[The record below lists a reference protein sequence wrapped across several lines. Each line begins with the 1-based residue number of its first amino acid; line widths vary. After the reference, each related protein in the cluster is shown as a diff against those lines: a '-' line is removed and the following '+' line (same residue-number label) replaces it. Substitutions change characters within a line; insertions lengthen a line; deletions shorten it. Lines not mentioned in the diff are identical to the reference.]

1 MRTTIEPRLMSFL
14 NNDTSESLTNSPP
27 SLELP
32 PLHDRNILQPSH
44 RPLLL
49 EPNTITN
56 TNNNTGTQSGESS
69 SSSSSQVSQHSSS
82 IALIDDNEIN
92 CRDAEEGSS
101 IGKVGIGKE
110 AGTIERTLGSSSPQS
125 LRKILDDNTGNARP
139 LHSKKQQRRENGN
152 DDFVQ
157 LPRPPKKQRSNKQ
170 VVPPIIIGLHE
181 PPPQTALF
189 PPIASSSFHDSH
201 GRNSLNALAP
211 KATAETTAEIAAEPA
226 AEPTAEIGDFVF
238 DGGVM
243 STSEASL
250 GQKGSTKKKRKDVKT
265 RNKWSEEETNNL
277 LLGVDLKDRFRTC
290 CPDELRGESR
300 KSRNHSTGHKENNAG
315 DLMFAK
321 DQEANGTAP
330 NSASSQPLNTGR
342 KPRSHRRRLT
352 DLQQLGIQGPFKQSD
367 RRERRP
373 FSEQDDR
380 EIAQGYAIYGPAW
393 SKIQRD
399 PQFNLQA
406 RQPTDLRDR
415 FRNKYPEK
423 FRSGEDDAARTGPQN
438 RPAQVDD
445 SLNTFN
451 NPTMDS
457 ATFNFSNESL
467 KHPVEHTDS
476 LSFSQSFDWSPPFPG
491 NINEMDIS
499 RLLDDDHQTLLN
511 ELKR

>member
-49 EPNTITN
+49 EPNTITITN

-69 SSSSSQVSQHSSS
+69 SSSSSSSSQVSQHSSS
-82 IALIDDNEIN
+82 IALVDDNEIN
-92 CRDAEEGSS
+92 CRDTEEGLS

-110 AGTIERTLGSSSPQS
+110 TGTIERTLGSSSPQS

-139 LHSKKQQRRENGN
+139 LHPKKQQR
-152 DDFVQ
+152 
-157 LPRPPKKQRSNKQ
+157 
-170 VVPPIIIGLHE
+170 
-181 PPPQTALF
+181 
-189 PPIASSSFHDSH
+189 
-201 GRNSLNALAP
+201 
-211 KATAETTAEIAAEPA
+211 
-226 AEPTAEIGDFVF
+226 
-238 DGGVM
+238 
-243 STSEASL
+243 
-250 GQKGSTKKKRKDVKT
+250 
-265 RNKWSEEETNNL
+265 
-277 LLGVDLKDRFRTC
+277 VDLKDRFRTC

-315 DLMFAK
+315 DLMFGK
-321 DQEANGTAP
+321 DQEANGTAL
-330 NSASSQPLNTGR
+330 NSASSQLLNTGR

-393 SKIQRD
+393 SKILRD

-423 FRSGEDDAARTGPQN
+423 FRSGEDDAARTAPQN

-451 NPTMDS
+451 NPTADS
-457 ATFNFSNESL
+457 ATFNFSNEPL
-467 KHPVEHTDS
+467 KHTVEPTDG